1 MKFYFAMSIK
11 RLLRAPTS
19 IIFDIVFPV
28 LILLFAV
35 ASAANNS
42 VDGTAM
48 INYFISTALAKG
60 MIPMACIS
68 FPIYV
73 ARQIENG
80 SITRLNYFGV
90 KTRWLMLADLLAQ
103 IICACIGVAI
113 AMIIGW
119 LCFKL
124 KCPGA
129 GYFFAYILQLFYAL
143 VTLMVWGQVV
153 GVLIRNT
160 KGMVLIGI
168 IETFFLLFCAS
179 GSAIFEIFPKGV
191 QTMAKCFPI
200 SWVSWKMPS
209 IWLGRS
215 YWVPDFLWIS
225 AIWLGAG
232 ILILWFMSLAG
243 NPFIRAVQRQKIQ
256 NSIEKKGKADPEGA
270 LQG

>member
-215 YWVPDFLWIS
+215 YWVSDFLWIS

-256 NSIEKKGKADPEGA
+256 NSIEKKGKANPEGA